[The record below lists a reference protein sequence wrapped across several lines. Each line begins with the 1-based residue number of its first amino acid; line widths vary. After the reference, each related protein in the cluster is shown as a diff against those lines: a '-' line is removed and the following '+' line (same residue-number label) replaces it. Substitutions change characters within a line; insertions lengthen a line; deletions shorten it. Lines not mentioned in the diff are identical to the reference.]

1 MLLAFATHT
10 AAYLGVM
17 AWRAAII
24 ARGSAY
30 GFFKHLPTITA
41 YVVFQDWPYLLRS
54 TAAAAIRPPEA
65 TTKTLRNAYY
75 LLSSFFSPE
84 RRSEVA
90 CTSEKPNR
98 PIDSV
103 TMPPTTTEI
112 IPSMSPRQANPSAE
126 VHTDRRCPHTA
137 ARCSSAKRHP
147 RALGKR
153 RRRTLARW
161 LTGKAVKLQKQAI
174 APRAPRIWVLMNT
187 ARLTFVVPGTS

>member
-30 GFFKHLPTITA
+30 GFFEHLPTITA

-84 RRSEVA
+84 RCIEVA

-103 TMPPTTTEI
+103 TMPTTTTEI
-112 IPSMSPRQANPSAE
+112 IPSMLRRAKRTPVPRFTQIAAAPIPLRGAHQPSA
-126 VHTDRRCPHTA
+126 T
-137 ARCSSAKRHP
+137 
-147 RALGKR
+147 
-153 RRRTLARW
+153 
-161 LTGKAVKLQKQAI
+161 
-174 APRAPRIWVLMNT
+174 RAPLAN
-187 ARLTFVVPGTS
+187 ADAEP